1 MFGRNQIDMTEII
14 PTSKMSLKM
23 SCIKACNNDVAKAQE
38 LYEFLAKDIKDLPDF
53 DMKPPT
59 TFEQIKGIAG
69 EVFGWVDQNQDKIVG
84 AYNFIQSVRS
94 GAPIGLPTG
103 APPAGVSPI
112 PD

>member
-1 MFGRNQIDMTEII
+1 MTEII

-23 SCIKACNNDVAKAQE
+23 SCIKACNNDVSKAQE
-38 LYEFLAKDIKDLPDF
+38 LYDFLAKDIKDLPDF
-53 DMKPPT
+53 DMRPPT

-84 AYNFIQSVRS
+84 AYNFIQSVRN